1 MDDRYDQIREELRQ
15 AESATAAGSL
25 PHLRVAVDLAS
36 QLIDEH
42 MAEAVI
48 EGELSIRAAGA
59 QVGLTENSV
68 GPRLARTPQ
77 LNPYARGDGRVTASE
92 INRARY
98 DREAGIPRRHQ
109 RSSPNHCD
117 SNRAAITL
125 NPRRRND
132 KP

>member
-1 MDDRYDQIREELRQ
+1 MDDRYDQIREELRH
-15 AESATAAGSL
+15 AESATAAESL
-25 PHLRVAVDLAS
+25 PHLRTAVDLAS

-48 EGELSIRAAGA
+48 GGQLSIRAAGA

-98 DREAGIPRRHQ
+98 DREAGIPAPALPESQPEPLRFK
-109 RSSPNHCD
+109 
-117 SNRAAITL
+117 
-125 NPRRRND
+125 PRRNNTQP
-132 KP
+132 KETK

>member
-25 PHLRVAVDLAS
+25 SHLRVAVDLAS

-98 DREAGIPRRHQ
+98 DREAGIPAPTPAEQPEPLRFK
-109 RSSPNHCD
+109 
-117 SNRAAITL
+117 
-125 NPRRRND
+125 PRRNNTQP
-132 KP
+132 KETK